1 MSFDPIKES
10 FTCYAFEHVTK
21 MRNPQS
27 DHENTCTTIAKRF
40 TAGAVYAILPLVA
53 IVEAVVR
60 GILAIPVHVAS
71 CCCKNE
77 VDEGC
82 VGKLW
87 KITADGAF
95 FSSAAGCMSVA
106 AFFFNFTKDRINAKD
121 LEDAVVA
128 CFKGC
133 GCLPQGG
140 SQSSERDISSSLA
153 L

>member
-1 MSFDPIKES
+1 MSIDRIKES
-10 FTCYAFEHVTK
+10 FTCYALEHVTK
-21 MRNPQS
+21 MRNPKS

-40 TAGAVYAILPLVA
+40 TAGVVYAILPLVG

-60 GILAIPVHVAS
+60 GILAIPVYVAS
-71 CCCKNE
+71 CCCENE
-77 VDEGC
+77 C
-82 VGKLW
+82 VSELW
-87 KITADGAF
+87 DMMANGAMI
-95 FSSAAGCMSVA
+95 SGMTGYMSVA